1 MGIVDVP
8 LRGMRDPHKRTWV
21 VQRVK
26 TRIVVSHV
34 EILNLLTWINHVFVP
49 VYENTEGKRNLLANL
64 YINGITIT
72 HRSIGPL

>member
-8 LRGMRDPHKRTWV
+8 LRGMRDPHTRTWV

-34 EILNLLTWINHVFVP
+34 EILNLLTWMHHVFFP
-49 VYENTEGKRNLLANL
+49 LYKNTEEKRNLLANL

-72 HRSIGPL
+72 HRSIVPL